1 MHWCELSALRVDKTF
16 FFEWFSK
23 ALVLRQ
29 EQYDS
34 AWVKVAS
41 EKQVCAQIV
50 HILSRF
56 FSNDQLS
63 LQEESDHFKIS
74 LVIEILE
81 A

>member
-16 FFEWFSK
+16 FFEWFLK

-34 AWVKVAS
+34 AGVKVVS

-50 HILSRF
+50 HILFSEFLYHLKASLIICF
-56 FSNDQLS
+56 FFVYYYNDWN
-63 LQEESDHFKIS
+63 
-74 LVIEILE
+74 
-81 A
+81 

>member
-1 MHWCELSALRVDKTF
+1 MHWCELSALRVDETF
-16 FFEWFSK
+16 FFEWCLK

-34 AWVKVAS
+34 AGVKVVS
-41 EKQVCAQIV
+41 EKQVCTQIV
-50 HILSRF
+50 HFLF
-56 FSNDQLS
+56 WYFSDDELS
-63 LQEESDHFKIS
+63 LKEVSDHFKNS

>member
-16 FFEWFSK
+16 FFEWFLK

-34 AWVKVAS
+34 AGVKVAS
-41 EKQVCAQIV
+41 EKQVCTQIV
-50 HILSRF
+50 HFLFWF
-56 FSNDQLS
+56 FSDDELS
-63 LQEESDHFKIS
+63 LKEVSDHFKNS